1 MAQASLKAWQHARKQ
16 LAIQAWSLECDA
28 KRELAQQ
35 RQVELKAISQ
45 EEEQKRQRWEQ
56 ELWSDLTQLRKRLEA
71 LSRNLQLAG
80 SEELRQM
87 VSTMEHKLKVQS
99 EQSRQEYEEL
109 CAEEIHLEEALQAS
123 LARFD
128 AWTSCASAVAPA
140 RSARSATPARAP
152 RARSARSAPGR
163 RRSGPSRART
173 GRDVKA
179 RVEEIS
185 KKLATPRHVGGW
197 CQADHDAFLRLLVG
211 RFRGRATG
219 DFLAEAQELLPHLQH
234 EQLLQHARWMLEQD
248 ALRAERQQLLDAWR
262 AEKATE
268 AQRPIAQ
275 EAQQESQEQLR
286 AEEKRRQSLAE
297 KKKQVEA
304 WRRQKGLEAERLA
317 AEKLRCEEEQRR
329 KAQRRR
335 EELQTKKQD
344 MEQWREVKKEALR
357 QSKRASQAPSSVPLS
372 HEQLQRLRARSEQL
386 LRHREQLQSA
396 AKAAKGRFAPPE
408 RAAKSEAYAHVQ
420 GRLSSSTQDFVLRAR
435 ERQEEEVATFCR
447 GRVAGNFAH
456 QGLVRTLRASPGW
469 RNMC

>member
-1 MAQASLKAWQHARKQ
+1 MSGVFGRG
-16 LAIQAWSLECDA
+16 
-28 KRELAQQ
+28 
-35 RQVELKAISQ
+35 
-45 EEEQKRQRWEQ
+45 
-56 ELWSDLTQLRKRLEA
+56 KRLEA

-99 EQSRQEYEEL
+99 EQSRQEYEEPWLCTERELSRYSFPKIIRNMTYHLRGREIMVL

-163 RRSGPSRART
+163 RRSGPSRAR
-173 GRDVKA
+173 R
-179 RVEEIS
+179 
-185 KKLATPRHVGGW
+185 GW

-234 EQLLQHARWMLEQD
+234 EQLLQHARWMLEQ
-248 ALRAERQQLLDAWR
+248 AL
-262 AEKATE
+262 
-268 AQRPIAQ
+268 
-275 EAQQESQEQLR
+275 EQLR

-386 LRHREQLQSA
+386 LRHRERPGGRGQRERSA